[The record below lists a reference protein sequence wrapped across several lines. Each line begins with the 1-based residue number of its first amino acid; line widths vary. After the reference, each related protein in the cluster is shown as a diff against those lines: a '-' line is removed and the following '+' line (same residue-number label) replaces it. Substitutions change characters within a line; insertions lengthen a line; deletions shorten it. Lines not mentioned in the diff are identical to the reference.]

1 MKHFSLTADS
11 NPRARHPYTYR
22 DDNDSAQD
30 KYTVV
35 PEDRIDYPVDQ
46 VQITAGK
53 DVLTLCEVSVFG
65 GELKKFYELLQ

>member
-11 NPRARHPYTYR
+11 NPTAQHRYTYR
-22 DDNDSAQD
+22 DDSDSAQD

-46 VQITAGK
+46 VRINAGK
-53 DVLTLCEVSVFG
+53 DILTLCEVSVFG